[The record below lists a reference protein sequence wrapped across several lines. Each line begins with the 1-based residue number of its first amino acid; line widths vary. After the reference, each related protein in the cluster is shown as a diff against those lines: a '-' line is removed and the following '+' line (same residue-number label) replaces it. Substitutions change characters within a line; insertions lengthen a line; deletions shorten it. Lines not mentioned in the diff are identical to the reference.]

1 MPDPIPEGFRLLHV
15 GPGKTGTTALQSAFH
30 HNRAAL
36 RDHGVHYAGRGR
48 QAWTA
53 ANQALTLSP
62 HVRQGPRERWE
73 ALLAEIDA
81 ADVPR
86 VVISSEAFARADDDA
101 AGAIVDA
108 LGRDRLKVVLTMR
121 PPADLLSSNWWQSV
135 ASGGRDSYLDWL
147 ARVLAPE
154 EGAGERAFWFRTRFD
169 RIAERW
175 AGVVGPE
182 NVIAVSLAGQPRD
195 FVLRTFE
202 QLAGLPDGILVPGE
216 GESNASLAHPVAE
229 TVRQFYAVRR
239 EQGLRKNRTV
249 DEVRGAALNLLR
261 RNTHLLTG
269 TEPIQ
274 TPAWAVEAASVVTRE
289 MNERLR
295 SLGIT
300 VVGDLEPLEWSSR
313 PAPEVVETPT
323 TIPIADAAAL
333 VHAMV
338 RSAQLHEEAAVRA
351 ERKRARDQDLRALE
365 DGLGGRD
372 LLRLAGAR
380 VRRRVRRR

>member
-36 RDHGVHYAGRGR
+36 REHGVHYAGRGR

-62 HVRQGPRERWE
+62 HARQGPRDRWE
-73 ALLAEIDA
+73 GLLAEIA
-81 ADVPR
+81 GVDVPR

-101 AGAIVDA
+101 AKAVVEA
-108 LGRDRLKVVLTMR
+108 LGPDRLKVVLTMR

-135 ASGGRDSYLDWL
+135 ASGGADSYLDWL

-154 EGAGERAFWFRTRFD
+154 EGSGERAFWFRTRFD

-202 QLAGLPDGILVPGE
+202 QLAGLPEGILVPDE

-239 EQGLRKNRTV
+239 QQGLRKNRTV

-269 TEPIQ
+269 EEPIQ
-274 TPAWAVEAASVVTRE
+274 TPAWAVEATSAVTRE
-289 MNERLR
+289 MNDRLR

-300 VVGDLEPLEWSSR
+300 IVGDLEPLESSSK
-313 PAPEVVETPT
+313 PAPEVVRTPSA
-323 TIPIADAAAL
+323 IPIADAAAL
-333 VHAMV
+333 VHAMT

-351 ERKRARDQDLRALE
+351 ARKQALADVLATAHDE
-365 DGLGGRD
+365 LSSRELVRLLGS
-372 LLRLAGAR
+372 R
-380 VRRRVRRR
+380 VKRRVTRR